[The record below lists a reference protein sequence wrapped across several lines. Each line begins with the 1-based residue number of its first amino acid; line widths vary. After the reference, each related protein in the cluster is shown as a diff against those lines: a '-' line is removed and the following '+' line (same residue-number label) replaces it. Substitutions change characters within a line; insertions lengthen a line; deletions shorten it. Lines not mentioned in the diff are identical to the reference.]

1 MKTKF
6 NYLIIIL
13 CFVIVDFKSYSA
25 TVSVE
30 KAKNIAVNFYN
41 MQYYK
46 ANGSLP
52 NYKAITISPLA
63 IKRNSDFWV
72 CSFSKGGFVI
82 VSGDD
87 NAYPIIGYS
96 FNSIFDLENI
106 PPQLKDWLTSASLSI
121 ENAKHLK
128 RNNSYNYLWEKLLNK
143 NEVNNMQKQSLL
155 NVNPLLTTKWDQG
168 ENYNNYCPVSIY
180 GPGGHCVTGCV
191 ATAMAQVMKFHNYPE
206 VGQDSMYYNSV
217 YEVFQNTYYRWS
229 EMTTQANTTSG
240 DAISKLIF
248 HCGITVNMNYG
259 PTESGTSTSYVPN
272 ALINYFKYHP
282 SADFVQRENFT
293 DKNWDVLIRDNL
305 DLTQPVLYSG
315 YGSGG
320 HAFVCDG
327 YQDTC
332 YYHFNWGWSGYG
344 DGYYFYNNL
353 SPAGNDFSSYQGAVI
368 SIKPFNTPYCIDGR
382 ILTDRYRT
390 FNDGSG
396 VNLYAKNTSCNWL
409 ISPDSAASIK
419 LTFTTFQTQLN
430 TDFVSVY
437 NGADATAPLIGKY
450 SGNQIPQ
457 VITSSGSKLYVV
469 FTSDGATQ
477 AQGFEAH
484 YETTIIGINETFL
497 NNNLS
502 FYPNPAKDLLF
513 VKHSDIINWD
523 GEIEIYDLT
532 GKLVKNNKVNI
543 SSENIVTINVSDLQK
558 GFYILTAKGKEGEC
572 STKLIIQ

>member
-6 NYLIIIL
+6 IYLTLIL
-13 CFVIVDFKSYSA
+13 CFVFVDITSYSA
-25 TVSVE
+25 IVSIE
-30 KAKNIAVNFYN
+30 KARNIAINFYN

-46 ANGSLP
+46 VNSSLP
-52 NYKAITISPLA
+52 NYKAITTNPISINNNLG
-63 IKRNSDFWV
+63 FWV
-72 CSFSKGGFVI
+72 CNFSQGGFVI

-87 NAYPIIGYS
+87 IAYPIVGYS
-96 FNSIFDLENI
+96 FNSTFDTENV
-106 PPQLKDWLTSASLSI
+106 PPQLEAWLTSVSLSI
-121 ENAKHLK
+121 EKAKSIK
-128 RNNSYNYLWEKLLNK
+128 GNKSYNYLWEKILNN
-143 NEVNNMQKQSLL
+143 NEINKMQKQSLL

-168 ENYNNYCPVSIY
+168 ENYNNYCPVSLY

-191 ATAMAQVMKFHNYPE
+191 ATAMAQVMKYHNYPT
-206 VGQDSMYYNSV
+206 VGKDSMYYNSV
-217 YEVFQNTYYRWS
+217 YEVFQNTYYRWN
-229 EMTTQANTTSG
+229 EMTTHADLTSG
-240 DAISKLIF
+240 DAISELIF

-259 PTESGTSTSYVPN
+259 ATESGTSTSYVPY
-272 ALINYFKYHP
+272 ALSHYFQYHP
-282 SADFVQRENFT
+282 SVAFVQRENFT
-293 DKNWDVLIRDNL
+293 DKDWDVLIRDNI
-305 DLTQPVLYSG
+305 DLSQPVLYSG
-315 YGSGG
+315 YGDGG

-332 YYHFNWGWSGYG
+332 FYHFNWGWSGYA

-353 SPAGNDFSSYQGAVI
+353 SPGGSDFSNYQGAVI
-368 SIKPFNTPYCIDGR
+368 NAKPFNTPYCVDGR

-409 ISPDSAASIK
+409 ISPDSAESIR

-450 SGNQIPQ
+450 SGNQIPS

-484 YETTIIGINETFL
+484 YETTLIGISETFL
-497 NNNLS
+497 NRYLS

-513 VKHSDIINWD
+513 VKLSDINNWD
-523 GEIEIYDLT
+523 GQIEIYDLT
-532 GKLVKNNKVNI
+532 GKLVKNNKVEL
-543 SSENIVTINVSDLQK
+543 SSENITTIIVSDLQK
-558 GFYILTAKGKEGEC
+558 GFYILTAKGTEGEY